1 MFVFGQ
7 RYAIAL
13 EKWLENVDQQV
24 PVRTQV
30 AVLPDQLRRNVS
42 LTVHVELSRK
52 QAA

>member
-1 MFVFGQ
+1 MAGERRSAGSGYTGTKTQ
-7 RYAIAL
+7 R
-13 EKWLENVDQQV
+13 K
-24 PVRTQV
+24 VRTQV